1 MKRILLALVAL
12 MLCAAGCQPAAEAQE
27 AATLNDV
34 IAAASDSGVLPAGED
49 AAEEAEEA
57 ETVQWDGE
65 FVDAERSVTL
75 TLDAKGVVTYRF
87 SSGGVGRLTDV
98 SGSTAK
104 SDSICFSLSGDTLS
118 ILGDAYTGNYT
129 RK

>member
-1 MKRILLALVAL
+1 MKRILLALAAL

-34 IAAASDSGVLPAGED
+34 IAAASDIGVLPAGED
-49 AAEEAEEA
+49 AAEEA

-104 SDSICFSLSGDTLS
+104 SDSMRFSLSGDTLS
-118 ILGDAYTGNYT
+118 ILGDTYTGNYT

>member
-1 MKRILLALVAL
+1 MKRILLALAAL

-49 AAEEAEEA
+49 AAEEAE
-57 ETVQWDGE
+57 TVQWDGE

-75 TLDAKGVVTYRF
+75 TLDAKGAVTYRF

-104 SDSICFSLSGDTLS
+104 SDSMRFSLSGDTLS